1 MSLKTLTQ
9 SYELNDAFGSH
20 EIDLAAG
27 TRNANELLTK
37 LYNVTHDPSVR
48 EVLRYIHGFNIAISH
63 THLDRTLKLLD
74 GDIVI
79 VLSNDMN
86 GAVETLTDT
95 ENGLQDHHMEQMN
108 APLVTVVIAHEDDV

>member
-79 VLSNDMN
+79 VLSNIRN
-86 GAVETLTDT
+86 GAVEPMTDT
-95 ENGLQDHHMEQMN
+95 ENGLQNHHIEQMN
-108 APLVTVVIAHEDDV
+108 SPLLTPVIAHEDDV